1 MLALDRPRSTWLRK
15 LSLSPDRS
23 AIVRSVQRR
32 NCRSARSRSPTS
44 TSAVTS
50 GALDGILRRRL
61 GGADRQDAR
70 ALPVRPSETTGRNAR
85 VHSSRETVSDQTP
98 SKEN

>member
-23 AIVRSVQRR
+23 AIVLRVHLR
-32 NCRSARSRSPTS
+32 NLRSARSRSPTS
-44 TSAVTS
+44 TSVETS
-50 GALDGILRRRL
+50 GALDGIYTF
-61 GGADRQDAR
+61 
-70 ALPVRPSETTGRNAR
+70 P
-85 VHSSRETVSDQTP
+85 QTP